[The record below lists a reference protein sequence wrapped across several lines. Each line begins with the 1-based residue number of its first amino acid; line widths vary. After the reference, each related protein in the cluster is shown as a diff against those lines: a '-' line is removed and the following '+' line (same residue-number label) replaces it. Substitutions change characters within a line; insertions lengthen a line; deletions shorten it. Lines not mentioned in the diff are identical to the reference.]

1 MTDEII
7 INEFICNNGKIN
19 SNKTRLSWLNKHQ
32 DIKLYLDN
40 RYPNDNFVSYKFT
53 LQRILNNI
61 ENLPRCKKCGKKLYN
76 IFGQWCNSTCQLT
89 DNNFLKNRKIDYNLV
104 GKKVSNT
111 KLNWD
116 VNYKCNV
123 YNKIKETSL
132 KHWGKNNYNNKEK
145 QKQTCIEKY
154 GVDNVFKSEQIKEK
168 IKNTTFEKY
177 GVKHI
182 MYLPNVA
189 SKVANS
195 EIRKQH
201 EYETKKKNHTFNSSS
216 TENETYKLL
225 KQKYSDVITQYK
237 SDVYPYCCDFY
248 IPSLDLYIECNY
260 HWTHGGHPYNENN
273 IDDINKLNKWK
284 EKKTKFYDNA
294 IKTWTIRDV
303 NKRNIAKQ
311 NNLNYIEFWNINEVI
326 NYENKDT
333 TL

>member
-19 SNKTRLSWLNKHQ
+19 ANKTRLTWLDKHE
-32 DIKLYLDN
+32 DIKEYLLK
-40 RYPNDNFVSYKFT
+40 RYPNDDFISFKFNILRIYYK
-53 LQRILNNI
+53 I
-61 ENLPRCKKCGKKLYN
+61 EELPKCRNCGKKLYN
-76 IFGQWCNSTCQLT
+76 IFGKWCNTKCQLT
-89 DNNFLKNRKIDYNLV
+89 DSNFIKTRKIDYQLV
-104 GKKVSNT
+104 GEKVSKT

-116 VNYKCNV
+116 IDYKNNV
-123 YNKIKETSL
+123 YKKIKESSL
-132 KHWGKNNYNNKEK
+132 KHWGINNYNNKEK
-145 QKQTCIEKY
+145 QKQTCLEKY
-154 GVDNVFKSEQIKEK
+154 GVDNVFKSKQIKEK

-182 MYLPNVA
+182 MYLPSVA

-225 KQKYSDVITQYK
+225 KQKYSDIISQYK
-237 SDVYPYCCDFY
+237 SDVYPFCCDFY

-326 NYENKDT
+326 NYENKNT
-333 TL
+333 IM